1 MDVDIGHFCFYLFG
15 IFLSVCSVT
24 GSHSYRRSHYHS
36 YHYYYYYYY
45 ETDGN
50 TSMIAGSIIGGLIA
64 ICIIIAIIVFVAH
77 ACNCKTHG
85 VRGHTVQPA
94 HVSTVTTTLTTP
106 YHNMPQNGWYFL
118 PPTATAP
125 PYQDPLSKPPQ
136 YSTTDSNPPPT
147 YEEISGCSAP
157 TNTMLCQPGTSTPA
171 PPYSPHGRNGQK
183 L

>member
-1 MDVDIGHFCFYLFG
+1 
-15 IFLSVCSVT
+15 
-24 GSHSYRRSHYHS
+24 
-36 YHYYYYYYY
+36 
-45 ETDGN
+45 
-50 TSMIAGSIIGGLIA
+50 
-64 ICIIIAIIVFVAH
+64 
-77 ACNCKTHG
+77 
-85 VRGHTVQPA
+85 
-94 HVSTVTTTLTTP
+94 
-106 YHNMPQNGWYFL
+106 MPQNGWYFL

-183 L
+183 LWWLSNIHLCILLLLSVCPIRCWYKICIDSIVLTELLSLQFFFTGNWMLCFNDKATKFMALIMQIFFYRGGCLQVRI